1 MWVRWGT
8 SSKTA
13 PSPADPTKVEPADT
27 MVDPLQVL
35 LATVP
40 VALGS
45 TTATKE
51 EDWLLGVG
59 DVTATEVVARP
70 PPDQMKDTSGDDTP
84 DRKDNVKLTSEDVGD
99 NMEDI

>member
-1 MWVRWGT
+1 
-8 SSKTA
+8 
-13 PSPADPTKVEPADT
+13 

-45 TTATKE
+45 TIVTKE
-51 EDWLLGVG
+51 EDQLLGVG
-59 DVTATEVVARP
+59 YVTATKVVARP
-70 PPDQMKDTSGDDTP
+70 PPDQMKDTSGDDIP
-84 DRKDNVKLTSEDVGD
+84 NEKDNVKPTSEDVGD